1 MEISSAQVQAIGLQ
15 VLKNMVQKGMNIEDN
30 TFVIFLV
37 GEHIRDIF
45 SITQKMLKV
54 FSFFFLMFQF
64 FVWIR
69 DCNPFTCSTSVFY
82 HSNGFVLFYQWQKP
96 LTKESVTV
104 VGECLRI
111 LVLLQ
116 TVSKGSESQRC
127 FMNLLFEAIVM
138 VFLASEDELSQ
149 VIYI

>member
-54 FSFFFLMFQF
+54 FSFFLSFSFLF
-64 FVWIR
+64 FSFLCFNFLSELEIVTLPLVQI
-69 DCNPFTCSTSVFY
+69 SVFCRA
-82 HSNGFVLFYQWQKP
+82 NGFVIFYQ
-96 LTKESVTV
+96 
-104 VGECLRI
+104 
-111 LVLLQ
+111 
-116 TVSKGSESQRC
+116 
-127 FMNLLFEAIVM
+127 
-138 VFLASEDELSQ
+138 
-149 VIYI
+149 